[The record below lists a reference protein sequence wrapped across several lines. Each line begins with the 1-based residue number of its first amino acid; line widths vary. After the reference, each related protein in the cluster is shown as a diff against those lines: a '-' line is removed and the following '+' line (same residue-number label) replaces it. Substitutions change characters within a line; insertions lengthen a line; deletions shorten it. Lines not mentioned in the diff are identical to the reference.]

1 MSYFYLN
8 IYKVTKLN
16 QVPSRIRL
24 NLLRL
29 MPFSFA
35 VIDKSFQR
43 EAAELTKTLF
53 HKICFRF
60 SKIIVVI
67 VTS

>member
-1 MSYFYLN
+1 MNLIIACTTFVSKNILPYLN
-8 IYKVTKLN
+8 IYKVTKRN

-29 MPFSFA
+29 TPFSFA

-43 EAAELTKTLF
+43 DAAE
-53 HKICFRF
+53 
-60 SKIIVVI
+60 
-67 VTS
+67 